1 MGVQMFWAS
10 ELCRNNIE
18 PHRYYS
24 MESEKSVHQFRTYL
38 VDQGNE
44 MMNIV
49 IKWYNE

>member
-10 ELCRNNIE
+10 KLCRNNIE